1 LNKILLV
8 VFLTLASFLSNLSA
22 VDFTKKD
29 IQVLKDL
36 NIEKSFVHDEHLQD
50 LYNKL
55 SDKNHIHI
63 YKRNLRESS
72 IYISKIKEVLNQEG
86 LPSSFLFLSMAE
98 SNFKIDAKSS
108 TNALGLWQFMP
119 ETAKVYNLRNDDY
132 VDERLDFIKSTHA
145 ASKYLKS
152 HHKRF
157 DKWYLSILAYN
168 CGEGR
173 VIEAITRA
181 SIDKYI
187 QLYPNKKKS
196 KKIIEYRN
204 TVKEYLRTKKDFYKI
219 NNIYKDIKEW
229 NIPITAKDLL
239 KIQDNLDRQYLP
251 RESRSYLRKIVVL
264 AMISNRN
271 FLKKGYIFDRD
282 INATI
287 TTVRVRGGLHLRS
300 ISKALN
306 MKYNTLV
313 KMNIHIK
320 QQILPFD
327 IKYYDVNIPYSK
339 LGIYNKNK
347 NKIKNDSF
355 IIYKVKKGDT
365 LSSIAYKYKVKYSLI
380 KKFNDLKSN
389 RLSLKQKLVIPVDKY
404 KVNKIGNRSRNKTI
418 YKVKKG
424 DSLSTI
430 AHKFK
435 LNIKKIKRDN
445 NLKSNKIKV
454 GDKIA
459 IYR

>member
-1 LNKILLV
+1 MNKILLV
-8 VFLTLASFLSNLSA
+8 VFLIFTSLYTNLSA
-22 VDFTKKD
+22 VNFTKKD
-29 IQVLKDL
+29 LQVLKDL
-36 NIEKSFVHDEHLQD
+36 DIEKSFVHDKHLQD

-55 SDKNHIHI
+55 SDKNHIHV
-63 YKRNLRESS
+63 YKRNLRQSS

-119 ETAKVYNLRNDDY
+119 ATAKVYKLRNDEY

-157 DKWYLSILAYN
+157 NKWYLSILAYN

-173 VIEAITRA
+173 IIEAITRA
-181 SIDKYI
+181 SIDKYV
-187 QLYPNKKKS
+187 QLYPNKKDS
-196 KKIIEYRN
+196 KKITEYRN
-204 TVKEYLRTKKDFYKI
+204 IIKEYLRTRKDFYKL
-219 NNIYKDIKEW
+219 NRIYKDIKQW
-229 NIPITAKDLL
+229 NIPITARDLL
-239 KIQDNLDRQYLP
+239 KIQEKLDRQYLP

-264 AMISNRN
+264 AMIANRN

-287 TTVRVRGGLHLRS
+287 TTVKVKGGLHLRS
-300 ISKALN
+300 ISKVLN
-306 MKYNTLV
+306 MKYNTLA

-320 QQILPFD
+320 QKIVPFD
-327 IKYYDVNIPYSK
+327 VKRYDVNIPYSK

-347 NKIKNDSF
+347 NRIKNDSF
-355 IIYKVKKGDT
+355 VIYRVKKGDT
-365 LSSIAYKYKVKYSLI
+365 LLRIAYKFKVKYSLI

-389 RLSLKQKLVIPVDKY
+389 RLLLKQKLVIPIDKY
-404 KVNKIGNRSRNKTI
+404 KVNKTTRKSSNKTI

-424 DSLSTI
+424 DSLSRI

-459 IYR
+459 IY

>member
-1 LNKILLV
+1 MNKILLV
-8 VFLTLASFLSNLSA
+8 IFLFFISFYTNLSA
-22 VDFTKKD
+22 LNFTKKD
-29 IQVLKDL
+29 LQVLKDL
-36 NIEKSFVHDEHLQD
+36 DIEKSFIHDEHLQD
-50 LYNKL
+50 LYNEL
-55 SDKNHIHI
+55 SDKNHIHV
-63 YKRNLRESS
+63 YKRNLRQSS

-108 TNALGLWQFMP
+108 TNAIGLWQFMP
-119 ETAKVYNLRNDDY
+119 GTAKVYNLRNDEY

-173 VIEAITRA
+173 IIEAITRA
-181 SIDKYI
+181 SIDKYM
-187 QLYPNKKKS
+187 QLYPNKKNS
-196 KKIIEYRN
+196 KKIINYRN
-204 TVKEYLRTKKDFYKI
+204 TIKEYLRTKKDFYKI
-219 NNIYKDIKEW
+219 NKIYKDIKDW
-229 NIPITAKDLL
+229 NIPITARDLL
-239 KIQDNLDRQYLP
+239 KIQEKLDRQYLP

-264 AMISNRN
+264 SMIANRN

-287 TTVRVRGGLHLRS
+287 TSVKVKGGLHLRS
-300 ISKALN
+300 ISKVLN
-306 MKYNTLV
+306 MNYNTLA

-320 QQILPFD
+320 QEIVPFD
-327 IKYYDVNIPYSK
+327 VKRYDVNIPYSK

-355 IIYKVKKGDT
+355 VIYRVKKGDT
-365 LSSIAYKYKVKYSLI
+365 LSRIAYKFKVKYSLI

-404 KVNKIGNRSRNKTI
+404 KINKIVGKSSNKRI

-430 AHKFK
+430 ADKFK
-435 LNIKKIKRDN
+435 LNIKKIKKDN
-445 NLKSNKIKV
+445 KLKSNKIKV

-459 IYR
+459 IYK